1 MKYRSGFVTN
11 SSSSS
16 YVIAYKKVE
25 GDKIGREPTF
35 LNKFYQTMM
44 EGLFDYSLESEDD
57 LINRILTLYS
67 CDTLEEALENKY
79 AKDYYDRTI
88 KYIRDGYVV
97 AEREVDY
104 YDYTTQ
110 NLINSLIDNENIVM
124 INVC

>member
-44 EGLFDYSLESEDD
+44 EGLFDYSLERGKIICK
-57 LINRILTLYS
+57 L
-67 CDTLEEALENKY
+67 
-79 AKDYYDRTI
+79 
-88 KYIRDGYVV
+88 
-97 AEREVDY
+97 
-104 YDYTTQ
+104 
-110 NLINSLIDNENIVM
+110 
-124 INVC
+124 